1 MSAGAKAGIAILVF
15 LGINGLLFAFSE
27 NYYLWAKSFHL
38 VAMISW
44 MVGLFYLPRIFV
56 YHADADQGS
65 DKALTFEIM
74 EKRLMKIIMTPAMI
88 LTWVFGFY
96 LVGQLGGFPAWFGV
110 KLLCVVG
117 LTVFHFVLAGA
128 MKKLCEKPDY
138 KTAKQWRLYNEIPT
152 ILMTAAIIMVI
163 VRPF

>member
-1 MSAGAKAGIAILVF
+1 MNAGAKAGLAILVF
-15 LGINGLLFAFSE
+15 LGINGLLVAFSE

-56 YHADADQGS
+56 YHADAELGS

-88 LTWVFGFY
+88 LTWGFGFY
-96 LVGQLGGFPAWFGV
+96 LMGQFGSFPAWLGI
-110 KLLCVVG
+110 KLLCVIG
-117 LTVFHFVLAGA
+117 LTVFHFALARS
-128 MKKLCEKPDY
+128 MKKLREKPDY
-138 KTAKQWRLYNEIPT
+138 KTAGQWRLYNEVPT
-152 ILMTAAIIMVI
+152 ILMIVAVIMVI